1 MTSSAFLRYWLGAA
15 LSAFGTAVTAVA
27 LPVLVIQLLGAGP
40 FEVGVVNAAQFVPYA
55 VLGFFAGVFV
65 DRWPRRT
72 VLVWAGIGRA
82 VSLALIPL
90 LWWLG
95 VLQVWLLVCLLLV
108 FGAFAV
114 FGFAATQSFLPR
126 LVPRDG
132 LVRANAR
139 LDQADNTAQTL
150 GPTIGGGLVGV
161 LGAPVALLVDSVS
174 YLAEAALNASLR
186 VDEPRRPRRQARL
199 RTELGEGWRAT
210 YRHPTLGPL
219 AVSTHVWFVANG
231 MGLTVLSLLTLRTM
245 GLTALGYGLLLTT
258 VGFAALLGATL
269 APGLGSRLGTG
280 WAVIASLVLYPPA
293 WLLVAAAPSAPA
305 LLFVAMVLHGFAG
318 GVENPNSLGYRQAVT
333 PDGLLGR
340 VNGIIRSANR
350 TMGALGALLGGAV
363 VGLIG
368 TGPALATVIVLFT
381 FALGIAALS
390 PLRTAR
396 LPG

>member
-1 MTSSAFLRYWLGAA
+1 
-15 LSAFGTAVTAVA
+15 
-27 LPVLVIQLLGAGP
+27 
-40 FEVGVVNAAQFVPYA
+40 
-55 VLGFFAGVFV
+55 
-65 DRWPRRT
+65 
-72 VLVWAGIGRA
+72 
-82 VSLALIPL
+82 
-90 LWWLG
+90 
-95 VLQVWLLVCLLLV
+95 
-108 FGAFAV
+108 
-114 FGFAATQSFLPR
+114 
-126 LVPRDG
+126 
-132 LVRANAR
+132 
-139 LDQADNTAQTL
+139 
-150 GPTIGGGLVGV
+150 
-161 LGAPVALLVDSVS
+161 
-174 YLAEAALNASLR
+174 
-186 VDEPRRPRRQARL
+186 
-199 RTELGEGWRAT
+199 
-210 YRHPTLGPL
+210 
-219 AVSTHVWFVANG
+219 

-245 GLTALGYGLLLTT
+245 GLSAIGYGLLLTT

-363 VGLIG
+363 VGLVG